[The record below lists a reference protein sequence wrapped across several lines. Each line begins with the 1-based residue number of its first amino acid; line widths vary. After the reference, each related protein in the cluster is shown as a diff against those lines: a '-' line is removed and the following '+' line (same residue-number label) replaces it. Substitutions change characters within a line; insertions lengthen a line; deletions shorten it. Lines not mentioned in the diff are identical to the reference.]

1 MGARKK
7 SGTESPLVTERL
19 PGRTIHHNGREM
31 LYFSGTSYLGMS
43 QLPAFKELIKEG
55 IDRIGT
61 HFGGSRLSNVQ
72 IDIFE
77 KAEEELARF
86 CGAESALL
94 LSSGSF
100 AGYVL
105 SQGVPAESRI
115 FVAPGTHSALW
126 KSFHPPAEMPR
137 SLWEEQTLEQL
148 RKYRGKAIVLSNTVD
163 PLFCKKIDMS
173 WLKKATDP
181 ERITVVADD
190 SHGIGVTG
198 PSGAGSFASWAG
210 SFPGKTLFMGSLGK
224 GMGIPAGYV
233 LGDTNTIKTLRTTR
247 IFGGS
252 SPPNPAFL
260 YAWLQ
265 GRNLYEEQLQKLRRN
280 IDLLHRL
287 TNTDDHFHYLDHFPV
302 FHCKDPDMDRNLL
315 QKHIVI
321 SAFNYPGPN
330 DPKITRVV
338 LNALHR
344 EEDIEELVVGLG
356 GEV

>member
-7 SGTESPLVTERL
+7 TGIETPLVTERL
-19 PGRTIHHNGREM
+19 PGRTIHHDGREM
-31 LYFSGTSYLGMS
+31 LYFSGTSYLGIS

-61 HFGGSRLSNVQ
+61 HFGGSRLSNVK

-77 KAEEELARF
+77 RAEEKLALL

-105 SQGVPAESRI
+105 TQEVPAESRI

-126 KSFHPPAEMPR
+126 KNFHPPADMPR

-148 RKYRGKAIVLSNTVD
+148 REYRGKAIVLSNTID
-163 PLFCKKIDMS
+163 PLFCKKIDMG
-173 WLKKATDP
+173 WLKKAAEP

-190 SHGIGVTG
+190 SHGIGVMG
-198 PSGAGSFASWAG
+198 PSGAGSFASWSG
-210 SFPGKTLFMGSLGK
+210 SLAGKTLFMGSLGK

-233 LGDTNTIKTLRTTR
+233 LGDSNTIEKLRATR

-260 YAWLQ
+260 YAWTK
-265 GRNLYEEQLQKLRRN
+265 GRSLYKKQLQKLRSN
-280 IDLLHRL
+280 ISLLHRL
-287 TNTDDHFHYLDHFPV
+287 IKTDDHFHHRDHFPV
-302 FHCKDPDMDRNLL
+302 FHCKDPDKDRDLL
-315 QKHIVI
+315 QKQIVI

-338 LNALHR
+338 LNSLHR
-344 EEDIEELVVGLG
+344 EEDIEELVEAIGIP
-356 GEV
+356 